1 MNEFFDLEKSNTAK
15 DQANLLDDSIHHE
28 YAPIHKNAKLLK
40 FILYTT
46 KLEIK
51 SNSLIKMIFTTS
63 LLEFC
68 LWIVGFMLFLSSP
81 STMYLIMVLFIHP
94 LKAIAGFIL
103 LNNIPKTYEII
114 ENVSRNPNFKE
125 EEIMNLIKEQTKEMF
140 MQRWT
145 DKKKSLMFY
154 FIITI
159 IALIF
164 DVVIFIIQ
172 IVLFG
177 NLSLLLMESTMLFII
192 MIFLGILICFYILI
206 LNKYFLI
213 YNFNFF
219 GNYKLRL
226 I

>member
-15 DQANLLDDSIHHE
+15 DQANLLDESVNVG

-46 KLEIK
+46 KFEIK

-68 LWIVGFMLFLSSP
+68 LWIIGFMLFLSSP
-81 STMYLIMVLFIHP
+81 GSMYLIMVLIIHP
-94 LKAIAGFIL
+94 FKAIAGFIL

-145 DKKKSLMFY
+145 DKKRSLMFY

-159 IALIF
+159 AALVF
-164 DVVIFIIQ
+164 DVVIFIVQ

-192 MIFLGILICFYILI
+192 LIFLGKRSFFILF
-206 LNKYFLI
+206 
-213 YNFNFF
+213 
-219 GNYKLRL
+219 
-226 I
+226 